1 MKIRQLS
8 YVQTIALGFLTVIAA
23 GTILLMLPAASQNG
37 EATGLV
43 TALFTSVSA
52 SCVTGLVLV
61 DTATYWSGFGQAV
74 ILLLIQLGGLGFMT
88 IATLFSRLLRRRMSL
103 RERGV
108 MAESI
113 NTIRVG
119 RILEITYTIGLGT
132 LIFELS
138 GAVLLAMRFIPEFG
152 FGQGLWYSVFHS
164 VSAFC
169 NAGFDLMGVK
179 EPFSSLVSY
188 SDDALVS
195 ITIMLLI
202 ILGGIGFLVWDDIR
216 QKGLKWRRYDLQTK
230 LVIVTTLALVFG
242 GALLFFVIERNRM
255 NADMPLGEQ
264 VLVSFF
270 SAVTPRTAGFN
281 SVDTASLSDASKL
294 LTVILMFIGGSPGS
308 TAGGIKTTTVAVAFV
323 FLFSG
328 IRGRR
333 GAYVFGR
340 RILDDAMKRSGMI
353 VSTNLMLALFGALVL
368 CGTQSLPLSDVLIEV
383 FSAIGT
389 VGMSTGITRELST
402 LSALVVALLMYLGRV
417 GSVSFAMALLE
428 RRMDPPVT
436 YPEEQVT
443 VG

>member
-23 GTILLMLPAASQNG
+23 GTILLMLPAASQRG

-74 ILLLIQLGGLGFMT
+74 IIVLIQLGGLGFMT
-88 IATLFSRLLRRRMSL
+88 IATLFSRLLRRRMSM

-113 NTIRVG
+113 NTVRVG
-119 RILEITYTIGLGT
+119 RIMEITSTIGLGT
-132 LIFELS
+132 LIFELA
-138 GAVLLAMRFIPEFG
+138 GAVLLSIRFIPEFG
-152 FGQGLWYSVFHS
+152 LGRGLWYSVFHS
-164 VSAFC
+164 ISAFC

-202 ILGGIGFLVWDDIR
+202 IFGGIGFLVWDDVR

-230 LVIVTTLALVFG
+230 LVILTTLVLIFG

-264 VLVSFF
+264 ILVSFF

-281 SVDTASLSDASKL
+281 SVDTAALSDASKL

-308 TAGGIKTTTVAVAFV
+308 TAGGIKTTSVAVVLV

-340 RILDDAMKRSGMI
+340 RIPDDAMKRSGMI

-368 CGTQSLPLSDVLIEV
+368 CGTQSLPLADVLIEV

-402 LSALVVALLMYLGRV
+402 LSALVIALLMYCGRV

-428 RRMDPPVT
+428 RRSDPPVT

>member
-52 SCVTGLVLV
+52 SCVTGLVRV

-113 NTIRVG
+113 NTVRVG
-119 RILEITYTIGLGT
+119 RILEITSTIGLGT

-138 GAVLLAMRFIPEFG
+138 GAALLAIRFIPEFG

-195 ITIMLLI
+195 INIMLLI

-230 LVIVTTLALVFG
+230 LVIVTTLAHVFG

>member
-23 GTILLMLPAASQNG
+23 GTILLMLPAASQSG

-61 DTATYWSGFGQAV
+61 DTANYWSGFGQAV
-74 ILLLIQLGGLGFMT
+74 IIVLIQLGGLGFMT
-88 IATLFSRLLRRRMSL
+88 IATLFSRLLRRRMSM

-113 NTIRVG
+113 NTVRVG
-119 RILEITYTIGLGT
+119 RIMEITSTIGLGT
-132 LIFELS
+132 LIFELA
-138 GAVLLAMRFIPEFG
+138 GAVLLSIRFIPEFG
-152 FGQGLWYSVFHS
+152 LGRGLWYSVFHS
-164 VSAFC
+164 ISAFC

-202 ILGGIGFLVWDDIR
+202 IFGGIGFLVWDDVR

-230 LVIVTTLALVFG
+230 LVILTTLVLIFG

-264 VLVSFF
+264 ILVSFF

-281 SVDTASLSDASKL
+281 SVDTAALSDASKL

-308 TAGGIKTTTVAVAFV
+308 TAGGIKTTSVAVV
-323 FLFSG
+323 LIFLFSG

-340 RILDDAMKRSGMI
+340 RIPDDAMKRSGMI

-368 CGTQSLPLSDVLIEV
+368 CGTQSLPLADVLIEV

-402 LSALVVALLMYLGRV
+402 LSALVIALLMYCGRV

-428 RRMDPPVT
+428 RRSDPPVT

>member
-23 GTILLMLPAASQNG
+23 GTILLMLPAASQSG

-74 ILLLIQLGGLGFMT
+74 IIVLIQLGGLGFMT
-88 IATLFSRLLRRRMSL
+88 IATLFSRLLRRRMSM

-113 NTIRVG
+113 NTVRVG
-119 RILEITYTIGLGT
+119 RIMEITSTIGLGT
-132 LIFELS
+132 LIFELA
-138 GAVLLAMRFIPEFG
+138 GAVLLSIRFIPEFG
-152 FGQGLWYSVFHS
+152 LGRGLWYSVFHS
-164 VSAFC
+164 ISAFC

-202 ILGGIGFLVWDDIR
+202 IFGGIGFLVWDDVR

-230 LVIVTTLALVFG
+230 LVTLTTLVLIFG

-264 VLVSFF
+264 ILVSFF

-281 SVDTASLSDASKL
+281 SVDTAALSDASKL

-340 RILDDAMKRSGMI
+340 RIPDDAMKRSGMI

>member
-179 EPFSSLVSY
+179 EPFSSMVSY

-308 TAGGIKTTTVAVAFV
+308 TAGGIKTTSVAVAFV

-340 RILDDAMKRSGMI
+340 RIPDDAMKRSGMI

>member
-23 GTILLMLPAASQNG
+23 GTILLMLPAASQSG

-74 ILLLIQLGGLGFMT
+74 IIVLIQLGGLGFMT
-88 IATLFSRLLRRRMSL
+88 IATLFSRLLRRRMSM

-113 NTIRVG
+113 NTVRVG
-119 RILEITYTIGLGT
+119 RIMEITSTIGLGT
-132 LIFELS
+132 LIFELA
-138 GAVLLAMRFIPEFG
+138 GAVLLSIRFIPEFG
-152 FGQGLWYSVFHS
+152 LGRGLWYSVFHS
-164 VSAFC
+164 ISAFC

-202 ILGGIGFLVWDDIR
+202 IFGGIGFLVWDDVR

-230 LVIVTTLALVFG
+230 LVILTTLVLIFG

-264 VLVSFF
+264 ILVSFF

-281 SVDTASLSDASKL
+281 SVDTAALSDASKL

-308 TAGGIKTTTVAVAFV
+308 TAGGIKTTSVVV
-323 FLFSG
+323 VLIFLFSG

-340 RILDDAMKRSGMI
+340 RIPDDAMKRSGMI

-368 CGTQSLPLSDVLIEV
+368 CGTQSLPLADVLIEV

-402 LSALVVALLMYLGRV
+402 LSALVIALLMYCGRV

-428 RRMDPPVT
+428 RRSDPPVT

>member
-23 GTILLMLPAASQNG
+23 GTILLMLPAASQRG
-37 EATGLV
+37 EATSLV

-74 ILLLIQLGGLGFMT
+74 IIVLIQLGGLGFMT
-88 IATLFSRLLRRRMSL
+88 IATLFSRLLRRRMSM

-113 NTIRVG
+113 NTVRVG
-119 RILEITYTIGLGT
+119 RIMEITSTIGLGT
-132 LIFELS
+132 LIFELA
-138 GAVLLAMRFIPEFG
+138 GAVLLSIRFIPEFG
-152 FGQGLWYSVFHS
+152 LGRGLWYSVFHS
-164 VSAFC
+164 ISAFC

-202 ILGGIGFLVWDDIR
+202 IFGGIGFLVWDDVR

-230 LVIVTTLALVFG
+230 LVILTTLVLIFG

-264 VLVSFF
+264 ILVSFF

-281 SVDTASLSDASKL
+281 SVDTAALSDASKL

-308 TAGGIKTTTVAVAFV
+308 TAGGIKTTSVAVV
-323 FLFSG
+323 LIFLFSG

-340 RILDDAMKRSGMI
+340 RIPDDAMKRSGMI

-368 CGTQSLPLSDVLIEV
+368 CGTQSLPLADVLIEV

-402 LSALVVALLMYLGRV
+402 LSALVIALLMYCGRV

-428 RRMDPPVT
+428 RRSDPPVT

>member
-23 GTILLMLPAASQNG
+23 GTILLMLPAASQRG

-74 ILLLIQLGGLGFMT
+74 IIVLIQLGGLGFMT
-88 IATLFSRLLRRRMSL
+88 IATLFSRLLRRRMSM

-113 NTIRVG
+113 NTVRVG
-119 RILEITYTIGLGT
+119 RIMEITSTIGLGT
-132 LIFELS
+132 LIFELA
-138 GAVLLAMRFIPEFG
+138 GAVLLSIRVIPEFG
-152 FGQGLWYSVFHS
+152 LGRGLWYSVFHS
-164 VSAFC
+164 ISAFC

-202 ILGGIGFLVWDDIR
+202 IFGGIGFLVWDDVR

-230 LVIVTTLALVFG
+230 LVILTTLVLIFG
-242 GALLFFVIERNRM
+242 GALLFFIIERNRM

-264 VLVSFF
+264 ILVSFF

-281 SVDTASLSDASKL
+281 SVDTAALSDASKL

-308 TAGGIKTTTVAVAFV
+308 TAGGIKTTSVAVV
-323 FLFSG
+323 LIFLFSG

-340 RILDDAMKRSGMI
+340 RIPDDAMKRSGMI

-368 CGTQSLPLSDVLIEV
+368 CGTQSLPLADVLIEV

-402 LSALVVALLMYLGRV
+402 LSALVIALLMYCGRV

-428 RRMDPPVT
+428 RRSDPPVT

>member
-1 MKIRQLS
+1 M
-8 YVQTIALGFLTVIAA
+8 
-23 GTILLMLPAASQNG
+23 LMLPAASQRG

-74 ILLLIQLGGLGFMT
+74 IIVLIQLGGLGFMT
-88 IATLFSRLLRRRMSL
+88 IATLFSRLLRRRMSM

-113 NTIRVG
+113 NTVRVG
-119 RILEITYTIGLGT
+119 RIMEITSTIGLGT
-132 LIFELS
+132 LIFELA
-138 GAVLLAMRFIPEFG
+138 GAVLLSIRFIPEFG
-152 FGQGLWYSVFHS
+152 LGRGLWYSVFHS
-164 VSAFC
+164 ISAFC

-202 ILGGIGFLVWDDIR
+202 IFGGIGFLVWDDVR

-230 LVIVTTLALVFG
+230 LVILTTLVLIFG
-242 GALLFFVIERNRM
+242 GALLFFIIERNRM

-264 VLVSFF
+264 ILVSFF

-281 SVDTASLSDASKL
+281 SVDTAALSDASKL

-308 TAGGIKTTTVAVAFV
+308 TAGGIKTTSVAVV
-323 FLFSG
+323 LIFLFSG

-340 RILDDAMKRSGMI
+340 RIPDDAMKRSGMI

-368 CGTQSLPLSDVLIEV
+368 CGTQSLPLADVLIEV

-402 LSALVVALLMYLGRV
+402 LSALVIALLMYCGRV

-428 RRMDPPVT
+428 RRSDPPVT

>member
-308 TAGGIKTTTVAVAFV
+308 TAGGIKTATVAVAFV

-333 GAYVFGR
+333 GAYVYGR
-340 RILDDAMKRSGMI
+340 RIPDDAMKRSGMI

>member
-1 MKIRQLS
+1 MRRLT
-8 YVQTIALGFLTVIAA
+8 YVQTIALGFFTVIAA
-23 GTILLMLPAASQNG
+23 GTILLMLPAASQSG
-37 EATGLV
+37 KATGFV
-43 TALFTSVSA
+43 TALFTAVSA

-61 DTATYWSGFGQAV
+61 DTATYWTGFGQTV

-88 IATLFSRLLRRRMSL
+88 IATLFSRLVRRRMSM

-113 NTIRVG
+113 NTVRVG
-119 RILEITYTIGLGT
+119 RIMEITSTIGLGT
-132 LIFELS
+132 LIFELA
-138 GAVLLAMRFIPEFG
+138 GAALLAIRFIPEFG
-152 FGQGLWYSVFHS
+152 LGQGLWYSVFHS

-179 EPFSSLVSY
+179 APFSSLVSY

-202 ILGGIGFLVWDDIR
+202 ILGGIGFLVWDDVR
-216 QKGLKWRRYDLQTK
+216 QKGLRWKRYDLHTK
-230 LVIVTTLALVFG
+230 LVILTTLILIFG
-242 GALLFFVIERNRM
+242 GALLFFFLERGRM

-264 VLVSFF
+264 ILVSFF

-281 SVDTASLSDASKL
+281 SVDTAALSDASKL

-308 TAGGIKTTTVAVAFV
+308 TAGGIKTTSVAVVFI

-340 RILDDAMKRSGMI
+340 RIPDDAMKRSGMI

-368 CGTQSLPLSDVLIEV
+368 CGTQSLPLGDVLIEV

-389 VGMSTGITRELST
+389 VGMSTGITRELTT
-402 LSALVVALLMYLGRV
+402 LSALVVTLLMYCGRV

-428 RRMDPPVT
+428 RRTDPPVT

>member
-242 GALLFFVIERNRM
+242 GALLLFVIERNRM

-340 RILDDAMKRSGMI
+340 RIPDDAMKRSGMI

>member
-8 YVQTIALGFLTVIAA
+8 YVQTIALGFLIVIAA
-23 GTILLMLPAASQNG
+23 GTILLMLPAASQSG

-74 ILLLIQLGGLGFMT
+74 IIVLIQLGGLGFMT
-88 IATLFSRLLRRRMSL
+88 IATLFSRLLRRRMSM

-113 NTIRVG
+113 NTVRVG
-119 RILEITYTIGLGT
+119 RIMEIASTIGLGT
-132 LIFELS
+132 LIFELA
-138 GAVLLAMRFIPEFG
+138 GAVLLSIRFIPEFG
-152 FGQGLWYSVFHS
+152 LGRGLWYSVFHS
-164 VSAFC
+164 ISAFC

-202 ILGGIGFLVWDDIR
+202 IFGGIGFLVWDDVR
-216 QKGLKWRRYDLQTK
+216 QKGLRWRRYDLQTK
-230 LVIVTTLALVFG
+230 LVILTTLVLIFG

-281 SVDTASLSDASKL
+281 SVDTAALSDASKL

-308 TAGGIKTTTVAVAFV
+308 TAGGIKTTSVAVV
-323 FLFSG
+323 LIFLFSG

-340 RILDDAMKRSGMI
+340 RIPDDAMKRSGMI

-368 CGTQSLPLSDVLIEV
+368 CGTQSLPLADVLIEV

-402 LSALVVALLMYLGRV
+402 LSALVIALLMYCGRV

-428 RRMDPPVT
+428 RRSDPPVT

>member
-1 MKIRQLS
+1 MRRLT
-8 YVQTIALGFLTVIAA
+8 YVQTIALGFFTVIAA
-23 GTILLMLPAASQNG
+23 GTILLMLPAASQSG
-37 EATGLV
+37 KATGFV
-43 TALFTSVSA
+43 TALFTAVSA

-61 DTATYWSGFGQAV
+61 DTATYWTGFGQTV

-88 IATLFSRLLRRRMSL
+88 IATLFSRLVRRRMSM

-113 NTIRVG
+113 NTVRVG
-119 RILEITYTIGLGT
+119 RI
-132 LIFELS
+132 
-138 GAVLLAMRFIPEFG
+138 IPEFG
-152 FGQGLWYSVFHS
+152 LGQGLWYSVFHS

-179 EPFSSLVSY
+179 APFSSLVSY

-202 ILGGIGFLVWDDIR
+202 ILGGIGFLVWDDVR
-216 QKGLKWRRYDLQTK
+216 QKGLRWKRYDLHTK
-230 LVIVTTLALVFG
+230 LVILTTLILIFG
-242 GALLFFVIERNRM
+242 GALLFFFLERGRM
-255 NADMPLGEQ
+255 KI
-264 VLVSFF
+264 LVSFF

-281 SVDTASLSDASKL
+281 SVDTAALSDASKL

-308 TAGGIKTTTVAVAFV
+308 TAGGIKTTSVAVVFI

-340 RILDDAMKRSGMI
+340 RIPDDAMKRSGMI

-368 CGTQSLPLSDVLIEV
+368 CGTQSLPLGDVLIEV

-389 VGMSTGITRELST
+389 VGMSTGITRELTT
-402 LSALVVALLMYLGRV
+402 LSALVVTLLMYCGRV

-428 RRMDPPVT
+428 RRTDPPVT